1 MMGETRRNTRTTN
14 RLRPQKQ
21 SNSRASKPA
30 KPQQPAASASAPP
43 SPGQG
48 EVNVIALRMK
58 IEEDKKH
65 AARAKAFKASED
77 RKWAAIKDERI
88 RKRRAKEEHLRESR
102 RKG

>member
-1 MMGETRRNTRTTN
+1 M
-14 RLRPQKQ
+14 
-21 SNSRASKPA
+21 
-30 KPQQPAASASAPP
+30 
-43 SPGQG
+43 
-48 EVNVIALRMK
+48 NVIALRMK